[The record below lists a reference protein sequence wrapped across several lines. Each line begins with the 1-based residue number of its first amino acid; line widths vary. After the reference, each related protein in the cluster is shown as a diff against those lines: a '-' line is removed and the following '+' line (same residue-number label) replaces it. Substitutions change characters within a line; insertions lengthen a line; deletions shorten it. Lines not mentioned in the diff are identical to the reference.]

1 MPRAGKGYWFDA
13 KLGRFRIRIAT
24 GRRGRS
30 VRETLPRGTSEAQA
44 VQRAAQIRRELFD
57 TKLGRR
63 PDRLISEALIVY
75 LDKAQDFK
83 GYDQQLNHVEHIKP
97 WIKGKR
103 LSEIGEVAA
112 SYRKFHRKKISGA
125 TINRRVAILRRC
137 ARIAW
142 LELKWIDAPVQFE
155 MAREKPRNLF
165 LSMAEVDA
173 LVAATK
179 HQPTKDAILLAVCTG
194 WRMGELW
201 ALTQDNVRGD
211 VLYLP
216 DSKNG
221 EARVSPIHERIKE
234 AVTRLPLP
242 CSTRWVFRKFKDA
255 AKSIGLPAALRFHDL
270 RHTTAS
276 LIVNAGG
283 SLKDVQEILGQKTA
297 ASANRY
303 SHLITARKKAVLE
316 MALAKVDAESMQ
328 TSIAHQQPAKRA

>member
-1 MPRAGKGYWFDA
+1 MPRTGKGYWFDA
-13 KLGRFRIRIAT
+13 KLGRWRIRIAT
-24 GRRGRS
+24 GRRGHS

-57 TKLGRR
+57 AKLGRR
-63 PDRLISEALIVY
+63 PDRLISEALMVF
-75 LDKAQDFK
+75 LDRAEQFK
-83 GYDQQLNHVEHIKP
+83 GYKQLMNHVEHIRP

-112 SYRKFHRKKISGA
+112 AYRKFQRKKISGA
-125 TINRRVAILRRC
+125 TINRRVAVLRRV

-142 LELKWIDAPVQFE
+142 LELKWLDGPVQFE
-155 MAREKPRNLF
+155 MAREKPRSLF

-173 LVAATK
+173 LVEETD

-201 ALTQDNVRGD
+201 ALGPENVRGD

-221 EARVSPIHERIKE
+221 EARVSPIHERIRD
-234 AVTRLPLP
+234 AVSRLPLP
-242 CSTRWVFRKFKDA
+242 CSTRWVFRKFKLA
-255 AKSIGLPAALRFHDL
+255 AAAIGLPPELRFHDL

-283 SLKDVQEILGQKTA
+283 SLKDVQEILGQKTP

-303 SHLITARKKAVLE
+303 AHLITARKRTILE
-316 MALAKVDAESMQ
+316 MALQQSDAMQ
-328 TSIAHQQPAKRA
+328 PSIAHQDQEKSA

>member
-24 GRRGRS
+24 GRRGQS

-44 VQRAAQIRRELFD
+44 VQRAAQIRREVFD

-63 PDRLISEALIVY
+63 PDRLISEALMIY
-75 LDKAQDFK
+75 LEKARDFK
-83 GYDQQLNHVEHIKP
+83 GYEQQLNHVEHIKP
-97 WIKGKR
+97 WINGKR
-103 LSEIGEVAA
+103 LSEIGEVAVA
-112 SYRKFHRKKISGA
+112 YRKFHRRKLSGS

-142 LELKWIDAPVQFE
+142 EELKWIDHPPKFE
-155 MAREKPRNLF
+155 MVPEKPRNLF
-165 LSMAEVDA
+165 LTMPEVEA
-173 LVAATK
+173 LAAATK

-194 WRMGELW
+194 WRRGELW

-211 VLYLP
+211 MLYLP

-242 CSTRWVFRKFKDA
+242 CSAHWVFVNFKKA
-255 AKSIGLPAALRFHDL
+255 AVEVGLPPELRFHDL

-303 SHLITARKKAVLE
+303 AHLHTARKKAVLE
-316 MALAKVDAESMQ
+316 MALARQAEPMQ
-328 TSIAHQQPAKRA
+328 PSIAQQGEVKRA